1 MTPDEFR
8 DWRHRMG
15 LRQEDAGEALGYS
28 RRWVQMVEAGEAN
41 ITKAVELACARLEEH
56 KEAAG

>member
-56 KEAAG
+56 M